1 MRHIFTH
8 PERCV
13 AGTIGEPGERA
24 FFIQARDKGRVISV
38 ALEKAQVQA
47 IANRLEL
54 IVAEVKKSNPLISID
69 SFPQDDAPLETPVD
83 EEFQVGAISLAWNE
97 LDQLLSFELYEL
109 EDDEQDELEWRFFN
123 DASCAER
130 ISFCTLTTIER
141 SQRRAHIVEW
151 GEYSTERDAT
161 PLSREWNVMD
171 ENVIWRGP
179 LYLDFEVDLR

>member
-1 MRHIFTH
+1 VRHIFTH

-24 FFIQARDKGRVISV
+24 FFIQTRSKGRVTSV

-54 IVAEVKKSNPLISID
+54 IIAEVRKSNPLISVE

-97 LDQLLSFELYEL
+97 QDQLLSLELYEL
-109 EDDEQDELEWRFFN
+109 EDDEHDEEGQVLEVN
-123 DASCAER
+123 
-130 ISFCTLTTIER
+130 ISLGMAVAFAQRSKALVNAGRLPCPFCGIPIDPRGHLCPR
-141 SQRRAHIVEW
+141 ANGYRR
-151 GEYSTERDAT
+151 
-161 PLSREWNVMD
+161 
-171 ENVIWRGP
+171 
-179 LYLDFEVDLR
+179 